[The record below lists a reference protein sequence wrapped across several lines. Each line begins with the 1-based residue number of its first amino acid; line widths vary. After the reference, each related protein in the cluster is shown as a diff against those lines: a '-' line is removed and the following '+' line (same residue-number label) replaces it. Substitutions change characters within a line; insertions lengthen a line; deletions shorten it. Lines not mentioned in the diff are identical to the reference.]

1 MGMGF
6 LGVVCVNLCIECLLG
21 IHWARNGLGSQLT
34 K

>member
-1 MGMGF
+1 MGTSC

-21 IHWARNGLGSQLT
+21 IHRAGNAVDCGFT